1 MTIFTISNDSTD
13 FGTFEGETPAHA
25 LAAMHRAAGYASTVI
40 DGVVVPPASA
50 VDEDGASLCP
60 GIDDVTITEVSDET
74 TYSVTFRGAAP
85 VDAYSATEGADDN
98 DALTLTETRERC
110 EAYGVSA
117 ELRDSAGFVKGFVS
131 ADGSYTL
138 A

>member
-1 MTIFTISNDSTD
+1 MTTTTEILSLRDRLATDLGIS
-13 FGTFEGETPAHA
+13 A
-25 LAAMHRAAGYASTVI
+25 
-40 DGVVVPPASA
+40 
-50 VDEDGASLCP
+50 
-60 GIDDVTITEVSDET
+60 ET
-74 TYSVTFRGAAP
+74 TYSVTFRGAAT

-131 ADGSYTL
+131 ADGNYSLT
-138 A
+138 